1 VPSKERWR
9 ATKGLAHN
17 GRKPTTFDNVR
28 ELVMAESAQTPTLPP
43 PRILDAAL
51 AHPGPASG
59 PALDA
64 ILAHNEQTLPS
75 SDDTPLADGR
85 VQQGPLGYSRDS
97 LRYHFRG
104 QRDRVA
110 VEGDMFVYYVGQ
122 DRGGKPAVSSVA
134 PDVYVV
140 FGVPDRPDRDSYVL
154 YHEPEAEIRFV
165 LEIASKS
172 TRARDHGH
180 KRRLYA
186 SLGVPEYFL
195 YDPPST
201 RRPAH
206 VTGLTLSDGRYQE
219 LPQEILPN
227 GHRGVRSDVLQL
239 AVYVRE
245 GQLHWYD
252 PASGQDLVDYDSLHG
267 LRAEAHAEAAVARD
281 EAAAARDEA
290 EAARDEA
297 AAARDQAAR
306 AEARVAELEALLKAR
321 DEDSSP
327 G

>member
-1 VPSKERWR
+1 MPEP
-9 ATKGLAHN
+9 AQP
-17 GRKPTTFDNVR
+17 PT
-28 ELVMAESAQTPTLPP
+28 P

-51 AHPGPASG
+51 AHPAPEPG

-85 VQQGPLGYSRDS
+85 VQQIPLDYSRDS
-97 LRYHFRG
+97 LRYHFRS

-110 VEGDMFVYYVGQ
+110 VEGDMFVYYIGE

-134 PDVYVV
+134 PDIYVV

-154 YHEPEAEIRFV
+154 FHEPDAEIRFV

-206 VTGLTLSDGRYQE
+206 VTGLTLSGARYQE
-219 LPQEILPN
+219 LPQGILPN
-227 GHRGVRSDVLQL
+227 GHRGVCSDVLQL

-245 GQLHWYD
+245 GQLRWYD
-252 PASGQDLVDYDSLHG
+252 PSSGQDLVDYDSLHG
-267 LRAEAHAEAAVARD
+267 LRAEADAKSVAARDEATAARD
-281 EAAAARDEA
+281 EAAAARDQA
-290 EAARDEA
+290 AAARDQAAAARDEA

-306 AEARVAELEALLKAR
+306 AEARVAELEALLEAR
-321 DEDSSP
+321 DQDSSP

>member
-1 VPSKERWR
+1 MP
-9 ATKGLAHN
+9 
-17 GRKPTTFDNVR
+17 
-28 ELVMAESAQTPTLPP
+28 ESAQPPTP

-51 AHPGPASG
+51 AHPAPAPG

-85 VQQGPLGYSRDS
+85 VQQVPLDYSRDS

-104 QRDRVA
+104 QRDRMA

-180 KRRLYA
+180 KSHLYA
-186 SLGVPEYFL
+186 SLGVAEYFL
-195 YDPPST
+195 FDPPTASG
-201 RRPAH
+201 PAR
-206 VTGLTLSDGRYQE
+206 VTGLTLSDGRYNE
-219 LPQEILPN
+219 MPQVILPN
-227 GHRGVRSDVLQL
+227 GRRGVRSEVLQL

-245 GQLHWYD
+245 GRLHWYD
-252 PASGQDLVDYDSLHG
+252 PASGQDLLNYEELHR
-267 LRAEAHAEAAVARD
+267 LRDEAVAR
-281 EAAAARDEA
+281 
-290 EAARDEA
+290 
-297 AAARDQAAR
+297 AAR
-306 AEARVAELEALLKAR
+306 AKARLAELKVQLR
-321 DEDSSP
+321 DLSDQAGP
-327 G
+327 R

>member
-1 VPSKERWR
+1 
-9 ATKGLAHN
+9 
-17 GRKPTTFDNVR
+17 
-28 ELVMAESAQTPTLPP
+28 MAESAQTPTLPP
-43 PRILDAAL
+43 LRILDAAL
-51 AHPGPASG
+51 AHPAPAPG

-110 VEGDMFVYYVGQ
+110 VEGDMFVYYIGE
-122 DRGGKPAVSSVA
+122 DRGGKPAASSVA
-134 PDVYVV
+134 PDVFVV

-154 YHEPEAEIRFV
+154 YHEPDAEIRFV

-186 SLGVPEYFL
+186 SLGVSEYFL

-206 VTGLTLSDGRYQE
+206 VTGLTLSGGRYQE

-227 GHRGVRSDVLQL
+227 GHRGVCSDVLQL
-239 AVYVRE
+239 AVYLRDGE
-245 GQLHWYD
+245 LRWYD
-252 PASGQDLVDYDSLHG
+252 PSSGQDLVDYDSVHR
-267 LRAEAHAEAAVARD
+267 LRDEADAETAAARDQAAAARHEAAAARHEAAAARD
-281 EAAAARDEA
+281 EAAAARDE
-290 EAARDEA
+290 
-297 AAARDQAAR
+297 AAR

>member
-1 VPSKERWR
+1 MP
-9 ATKGLAHN
+9 
-17 GRKPTTFDNVR
+17 
-28 ELVMAESAQTPTLPP
+28 ESARPPTP

-51 AHPGPASG
+51 AHPAPAPG

-85 VQQGPLGYSRDS
+85 VQQVPLDYSRDS

-110 VEGDMFVYYVGQ
+110 VEGDMFVYYIGQ

-134 PDVYVV
+134 PDIYVV

-154 YHEPEAEIRFV
+154 YHEPDAEIRFV

-180 KRRLYA
+180 KRHLYA
-186 SLGVPEYFL
+186 SMRVAEYFL
-195 YDPPST
+195 FDPPT
-201 RRPAH
+201 AGGPAR
-206 VTGLTLSDGRYQE
+206 VTGLTLSGGRYNE
-219 LPQEILPN
+219 MPQLILPN
-227 GHRGVRSDVLQL
+227 GRRGVRSEVLQL
-239 AVYVRE
+239 AAYVRE
-245 GQLHWYD
+245 GRLRWYD
-252 PASGQDLVDYDSLHG
+252 PASGLDLLDYEELHR
-267 LRAEAHAEAAVARD
+267 LRD
-281 EAAAARDEA
+281 EADA
-290 EAARDEA
+290 EA
-297 AAARDQAAR
+297 AAARDQ

-327 G
+327 VRRAHMPRPPGLA

>member
-1 VPSKERWR
+1 
-9 ATKGLAHN
+9 
-17 GRKPTTFDNVR
+17 
-28 ELVMAESAQTPTLPP
+28 MAESAQTPTPP
-43 PRILDAAL
+43 PPLHVLDAAL
-51 AHPGPASG
+51 AHPSPTPG

-104 QRDRVA
+104 QRDHVA
-110 VEGDMFVYYVGQ
+110 VEGDMFVYYIGQ
-122 DRGGKPAVSSVA
+122 DRGGKPAAASVA

-154 YHEPEAEIRFV
+154 YHEPDADIRFV

-186 SLGVPEYFL
+186 SLGVREYFL
-195 YDPPST
+195 YDPPT
-201 RRPAH
+201 ARRPAH
-206 VTGLTLSDGRYQE
+206 VTGLTLSDARYQE

-227 GHRGVRSDVLQL
+227 GRRGVRSNVLKL
-239 AVYVRE
+239 AVYVRDGE
-245 GQLHWYD
+245 LRWYD
-252 PASGQDLVDYDSLHG
+252 PTSGQDLVDYDGLHR
-267 LRAEAHAEAAVARD
+267 LREEADAKAVA
-281 EAAAARDEA
+281 ARE
-290 EAARDEA
+290 
-297 AAARDQAAR
+297 QAAR
-306 AEARVAELEALLKAR
+306 AQARVAELEALLKER
-321 DEDSSP
+321 GEDSTP
-327 G
+327 R